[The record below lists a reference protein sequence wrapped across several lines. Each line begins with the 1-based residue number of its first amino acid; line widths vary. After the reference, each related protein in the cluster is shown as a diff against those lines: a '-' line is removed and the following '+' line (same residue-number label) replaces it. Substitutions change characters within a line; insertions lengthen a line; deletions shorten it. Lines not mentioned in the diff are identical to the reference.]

1 MSQPEPHPGASPLRL
16 EGNFSVDQGGCI
28 FLDRT
33 RVRLLEA
40 IDECGSIASAARQ
53 LPISYKAAWDAVEA
67 MSRVAGRPV
76 VLRTVGGANGGG
88 SRLTDYG
95 RRLVAFY
102 RALEGEYQQA
112 IAALIDH
119 VDDRAPAANFRYL
132 LRRQSLRGRSAFAVA
147 PSARTALHQDYD
159 DACHGA

>member
-1 MSQPEPHPGASPLRL
+1 MSQAEFQHDSSPLRL
-16 EGNFSVDQGGCI
+16 EGNFTVEHGGGI
-28 FLDRT
+28 FLERT
-33 RVRLLEA
+33 RIRLLEA
-40 IDECGSIASAARQ
+40 IDECGSIAQAARL

-112 IAALIDH
+112 IAALVDH
-119 VDDRAPAANFRYL
+119 VDDTAPAANFRYL
-132 LRRQSLRGRSAFAVA
+132 LRRQSLCGRSALAVA
-147 PSARTALHQDYD
+147 PRARADLQQDYD